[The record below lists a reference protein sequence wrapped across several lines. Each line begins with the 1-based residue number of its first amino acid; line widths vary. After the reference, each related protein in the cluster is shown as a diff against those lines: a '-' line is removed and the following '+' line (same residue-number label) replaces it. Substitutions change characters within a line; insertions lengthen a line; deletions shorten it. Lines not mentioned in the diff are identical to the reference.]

1 MKTYARD
8 VPADAAC
15 LGAFTD
21 ALVEAMPPW
30 VERERVRFGLTEAL
44 TNALVHG
51 ALEIDSAERDADY
64 LRYLELIEQRS
75 AARRDSHKIRV
86 AIEASDLSVTF
97 KVRWTGAACPA
108 PYRSRRHE
116 QSEIS
121 VHGRGLGIIYSCFD
135 DVDWDDDGFG
145 MTLVVERSA

>member
-1 MKTYARD
+1 MKTFTRD
-8 VPADAAC
+8 VSADASC
-15 LGAFTD
+15 VGAFTD
-21 ALVEAMPPW
+21 KLVEAMPPW

-51 ALEIDSAERDADY
+51 ALEIDSAEREADY
-64 LRYLELIEQRS
+64 MRYLELIEQRS
-75 AARRDSHKIRV
+75 AERRDSHKIRV
-86 AIEASDLSVTF
+86 TIEASEARITF
-97 KVRWTGAACPA
+97 ALRWTGAACPP
-108 PYRSRRHE
+108 PYRSRGNE

-135 DVDWDDDGFG
+135 DVDWDDDGYG

>member
-1 MKTYARD
+1 MKSVERT
-8 VPADAAC
+8 VPADAEA

-21 ALVEAMPPW
+21 KLVDAMPPW

-64 LRYLELIEQRS
+64 MRYLDLIAERS
-75 AARRDSHKIRV
+75 AQRRDSHRIKV
-86 AIEASDLSVTF
+86 TIEASEATVMF
-97 KVRWTGAACPA
+97 RIRWTGASCPP
-108 PYRSRRHE
+108 PYRSRRLE

-135 DVDWDDDGFG
+135 DVDWDDDGYG
-145 MTLVVERSA
+145 MVLAVERSA